1 MIYAGEKRSSCNAC
15 GASDR
20 RDGNIDAK
28 EICFRHNFGGMD
40 VSLCKKCRG
49 RAIIVLQEMGYDE
62 ENNANNLN
70 EG

>member
-40 VSLCKKCRG
+40 VSLCK
-49 RAIIVLQEMGYDE
+49 
-62 ENNANNLN
+62 
-70 EG
+70 